1 VDPAA
6 LPAMAYVWLKAI
18 HIIAVIAWMAGL
30 FYLPRLFVYHA
41 DSEPHSEQSD
51 TFKVMERR
59 LLGVI
64 MNPAMVATWV
74 AGLLLAQIGNWW
86 TAPWFLA
93 KLALVVVMTWFHV
106 WLGARCRDF
115 AADANR
121 RPASTYRII
130 NELPTILV
138 VAIVILVVVKPF

>member
-1 VDPAA
+1 VDPAE

-41 DSEPHSEQSD
+41 DSEPHSEQSE

-64 MNPAMVATWV
+64 MNPAMMATWV
-74 AGLLLAQIGNWW
+74 LGLLLAWIGDWW

-93 KLALVVVMTWFHV
+93 KVALVVVMTWFHS
-106 WLGARCRDF
+106 WLGARQRDF
-115 AADANR
+115 AADANK
-121 RPASTYRII
+121 RPASTFRII

-138 VAIVILVVVKPF
+138 IAIVILVVVKPF

>member
-1 VDPAA
+1 MDPAE

-41 DSEPHSEQSD
+41 DSEPHSEQSE

-64 MNPAMVATWV
+64 MNPAMMATWV
-74 AGLLLAQIGNWW
+74 LGLLLAWIGDWW

-93 KLALVVVMTWFHV
+93 KVALVVVMTWFHS
-106 WLGARCRDF
+106 WLGARQRDF
-115 AADANR
+115 GADANK
-121 RPASTYRII
+121 RPASTFRII

-138 VAIVILVVVKPF
+138 IAIVILVVVKPF